1 MVLEV
6 NGPWLL
12 GMGTGL
18 NHRHTVGAVG
28 TVQAVG
34 SPPQAP
40 PEGQR
45 EISVIAPKG
54 TVSQCPIPLG
64 THVDEKA
71 STPGLMHNTE
81 FHYIAH
87 LFKTD
92 PDPGHAAALDKVI
105 GDQASSLSVRGR
117 TPRSLS
123 PSGQPRNG
131 GRASTLA
138 VQLQQ
143 MEMESRFNMS
153 SPRVAASA
161 MFELSEEKASL
172 RPVCFVIARLISL
185 SLVPAAKLVGPASPS
200 GVAPLLSS
208 NGLPEWL
215 ILAPSCLFPAN
226 GGPVLGV
233 CSCLPPPAA
242 RLTHWA
248 RRSHPSLSPSLAH
261 PI

>member
-1 MVLEV
+1 MPPPLTKSS
-6 NGPWLL
+6 GIRRHPYQC
-12 GMGTGL
+12 GGGL
-18 NHRHTVGAVG
+18 PDPCR
-28 TVQAVG
+28 
-34 SPPQAP
+34 PQ
-40 PEGQR
+40 
-45 EISVIAPKG
+45 
-54 TVSQCPIPLG
+54 VSQGMAGEP
-64 THVDEKA
+64 
-71 STPGLMHNTE
+71 
-81 FHYIAH
+81 
-87 LFKTD
+87 
-92 PDPGHAAALDKVI
+92 ALWH
-105 GDQASSLSVRGR
+105 SRG
-117 TPRSLS
+117 
-123 PSGQPRNG
+123 
-131 GRASTLA
+131 

-143 MEMESRFNMS
+143 MEMESRFNVS

-226 GGPVLGV
+226 RGPVLGV

>member
-1 MVLEV
+1 MVLKV

-64 THVDEKA
+64 IHVDEKA

-105 GDQASSLSVRGR
+105 GG
-117 TPRSLS
+117 
-123 PSGQPRNG
+123 SG
-131 GRASTLA
+131 
-138 VQLQQ
+138 
-143 MEMESRFNMS
+143 
-153 SPRVAASA
+153 
-161 MFELSEEKASL
+161 
-172 RPVCFVIARLISL
+172 VILISAGED
-185 SLVPAAKLVGPASPS
+185 SQTLVALRSAKEWRESQHS
-200 GVAPLLSS
+200 GTRGESS
-208 NGLPEWL
+208 FNRWKWK
-215 ILAPSCLFPAN
+215 ADSTCQ
-226 GGPVLGV
+226 VHV
-233 CSCLPPPAA
+233 
-242 RLTHWA
+242 
-248 RRSHPSLSPSLAH
+248 
-261 PI
+261 